1 MHRHKC
7 SAKDTGSGGVCIL
20 KPVCV
25 SASSVG
31 QTTWTISAPIQ
42 RSTLMRW
49 SSSVAIVSRF
59 RSVRVDCGVYRN
71 HGAQNGHEL
80 LRCSAMTVVDFEW
93 HQRFL
98 FCLVIAMVSMQPI
111 RASEVIAIITSLWCL
126 VFVVWCSQSSLL
138 FPYSLIA
145 SSIGCTM
152 CGDCMI
158 A

>member
-71 HGAQNGHEL
+71 CGAQNGHEL

-111 RASEVIAIITSLWCL
+111 RASGVS
-126 VFVVWCSQSSLL
+126 SSLHCGAGVCGVVSSITTAL
-138 FPYSLIA
+138 SHSLIA
-145 SSIGCTM
+145 SSIGCPHV
-152 CGDCMI
+152 
-158 A
+158 